1 MDSRY
6 DFESSARLS
15 RLLSPEVLTAILR
28 RPLPGLPAQ
37 LEMAPMPRPGT
48 IDYPNTP
55 PDSVPAAVLILIY
68 PRDGAPHIVFI
79 RRPGTSVHHKD
90 QIAFPGGRIEG
101 SESPVEAALR
111 ETEEEVGVR
120 PSLIQVAGSLTPL
133 FIPPSRYCVAPVV
146 GLAAETP
153 AFVPFPEEV
162 AEILEVPLAQL
173 LDPAAVRRETWQLDR
188 GEVSVP
194 FYAFGRH
201 KIWGAT
207 AMILSEF
214 LAVLRSAA

>member
-1 MDSRY
+1 M
-6 DFESSARLS
+6 A
-15 RLLSPEVLTAILR
+15 AILL
-28 RPLPGLPAQ
+28 RPLPGLAAQ
-37 LEMAPMPRPGT
+37 LEMTPIPRPGT
-48 IDYPNTP
+48 AVYPDTP
-55 PDSVPAAVLILIY
+55 PDSVPAAVLLLIY

-101 SESPVEAALR
+101 SESPLEAALR
-111 ETEEEVGVR
+111 EAEEEVGVR
-120 PSLIQVAGSLTPL
+120 PSQVRVAGILTPL
-133 FIPPSRYCVAPVV
+133 YIPPSRYCVAPVV

-153 AFVPFPEEV
+153 DFVPFPEEV
-162 AEILEVPLAQL
+162 AEILEVPLAL
-173 LDPAAVRRETWQLDR
+173 LFDPATIRRETWHLDR

-214 LAVLRSAA
+214 LAVLRSVG